1 MHDVGGWQKPTL
13 GDEQV
18 IRDQKKP
25 PSFVLRMFKPS

>member
-1 MHDVGGWQKPTL
+1 MHEVGGWQKPTL

-25 PSFVLRMFKPS
+25 QFCPKNV